1 MNYLT
6 GESVNL
12 LNMNTSLNPF
22 LTEGLDDS
30 LNLDQPLHNMMHQ
43 QLQQF
48 GHATQTSTP
57 HRSQP
62 TTVINPSQAA
72 LVSGIQTQSGIPQTF
87 YVAPVMQTP
96 IMTEKLKK
104 FSGYMHEDG
113 PKFLSEFESFLTLSG
128 VTDDERI
135 IAAFHLHLKGPAL
148 IWYHTLMTKDSW
160 PAVKAEFQKE
170 FGNNI
175 NDPRLIS
182 EAAAFDN
189 LKLSGTQAIE
199 EFHSIVLEKGTR
211 LGKTD
216 RDMTNKFV
224 NGLPSQLAFFIR
236 AGRIDTFRDALH
248 SAKIGEAH
256 GYRVHTQVPSVPNPS
271 DTPQLHVPV
280 PTQVNA
286 LTPATSEHQGRYRKP
301 QPRSRVCY
309 SCSGAG
315 HFKSRCNWNGVG
327 SPEPTV
333 NCQLCLQKGH
343 AAPSCKKLKTQTP
356 KPNNICQLCA
366 SAGHTARECPS
377 SNPNQ
382 DHSTLNPQGLGTM
395 PNSQA

>member
-135 IAAFHLHLKGPAL
+135 IAAFH
-148 IWYHTLMTKDSW
+148 
-160 PAVKAEFQKE
+160 FQ
-170 FGNNI
+170 
-175 NDPRLIS
+175 R
-182 EAAAFDN
+182 
-189 LKLSGTQAIE
+189 
-199 EFHSIVLEKGTR
+199 
-211 LGKTD
+211 
-216 RDMTNKFV
+216 
-224 NGLPSQLAFFIR
+224 
-236 AGRIDTFRDALH
+236 
-248 SAKIGEAH
+248 
-256 GYRVHTQVPSVPNPS
+256 
-271 DTPQLHVPV
+271 
-280 PTQVNA
+280 
-286 LTPATSEHQGRYRKP
+286 
-301 QPRSRVCY
+301 
-309 SCSGAG
+309 
-315 HFKSRCNWNGVG
+315 
-327 SPEPTV
+327 
-333 NCQLCLQKGH
+333 
-343 AAPSCKKLKTQTP
+343 
-356 KPNNICQLCA
+356 
-366 SAGHTARECPS
+366 
-377 SNPNQ
+377 
-382 DHSTLNPQGLGTM
+382 
-395 PNSQA
+395 